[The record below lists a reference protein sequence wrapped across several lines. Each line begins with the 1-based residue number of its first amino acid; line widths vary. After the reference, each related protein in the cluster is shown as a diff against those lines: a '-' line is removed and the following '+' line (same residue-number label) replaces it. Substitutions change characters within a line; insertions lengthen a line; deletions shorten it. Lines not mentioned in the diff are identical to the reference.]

1 MNAVLPLLEL
11 PDSEDTVR
19 RLPLLLDPVI
29 VEAPD
34 RDEPEDADLT
44 DPADRALLR
53 GLDERSG
60 RAARAD
66 LDTSVR
72 SDRDEIPDT
81 SVRLDLDEIPETSV
95 RPDLDEIPET
105 SVRPDLDEIP
115 ETSVLPD
122 LDNIPE
128 TSERPDLDDSSDT
141 EDRMVLE
148 VTSDAAVAAVGGAFC
163 SGSSGAW
170 IVITLERETVAK
182 LPK

>member
-11 PDSEDTVR
+11 PDSEDPVR
-19 RLPLLLDPVI
+19 RLPLLLDPVT

-34 RDEPEDADLT
+34 RDVPVDADLT
-44 DPADRALLR
+44 DPADRALLP

-72 SDRDEIPDT
+72 PDRDEIPDT
-81 SVRLDLDEIPETSV
+81 SVRPDLDEIPETSV

-115 ETSVLPD
+115 ETS
-122 LDNIPE
+122 
-128 TSERPDLDDSSDT
+128 ERPDLDDSSDT

-148 VTSDAAVAAVGGAFC
+148 VTSDAAVAAVRGAFC

-182 LPK
+182 LPQIK